1 MKWRINILEGFLLYV
16 LWCGECYAYEVEG
29 ECDEDDGDF
38 DEVCV
43 HVDNNN
49 IILLVEK
56 YNWLGGIKICWV
68 WSWCSR
74 DQNEESIKVTEY
86 DKLDRYDTDEQVCM
100 IVYRCVIGCIYGVEK
115 RIFRPREKISLLSFW
130 SFFSYDRIWQVCLE
144 I

>member
-1 MKWRINILEGFLLYV
+1 MMKWRINILEGFLLYV

-56 YNWLGGIKICWV
+56 YNWLGGFFIV
-68 WSWCSR
+68 SR
-74 DQNEESIKVTEY
+74 FF
-86 DKLDRYDTDEQVCM
+86 RRR
-100 IVYRCVIGCIYGVEK
+100 IVGLLEWNL
-115 RIFRPREKISLLSFW
+115 RILGFCTRFL
-130 SFFSYDRIWQVCLE
+130 Q
-144 I
+144 